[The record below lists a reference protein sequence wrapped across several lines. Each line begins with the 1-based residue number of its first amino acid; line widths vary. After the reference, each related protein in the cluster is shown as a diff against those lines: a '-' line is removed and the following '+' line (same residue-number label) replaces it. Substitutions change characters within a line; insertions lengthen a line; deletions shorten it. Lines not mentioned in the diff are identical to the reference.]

1 MNIVILSGRLTA
13 DPEVRYM
20 DNEDQTAYCNFT
32 LAVTKEYDRENAD
45 FIRCKVFGKSA
56 EVLGDYT
63 KKGQQII
70 VRGRWDTGSYEDK
83 KGNTVYTNDCRVERV
98 ELVGSKKEAEEEEHK
113 PDRKKGRR
121 W

>member
-45 FIRCKVFGKSA
+45 FIRCKVFGRSA

-63 KKGQQII
+63 KKGQQVN
-70 VRGRWDTGSYEDK
+70 VRGRWETGSYEDK
-83 KGNTVYTNDCRVERV
+83 KGNTV
-98 ELVGSKKEAEEEEHK
+98 
-113 PDRKKGRR
+113 
-121 W
+121 